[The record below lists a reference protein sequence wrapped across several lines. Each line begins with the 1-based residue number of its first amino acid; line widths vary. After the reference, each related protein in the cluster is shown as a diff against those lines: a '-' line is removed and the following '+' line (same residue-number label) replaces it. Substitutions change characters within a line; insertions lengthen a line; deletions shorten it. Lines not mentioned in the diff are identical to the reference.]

1 MNIKKLEDVL
11 AEMRKAHYADNEQLR
26 EWEARIDE
34 AIADDLMAQ
43 INAAFAVAPELATE
57 PGGHDWDE

>member
-11 AEMRKAHYADNEQLR
+11 SEMRKAISADSQQLR
-26 EWEARIDE
+26 EWETRIDE